1 METKNTKVTLALG
14 ETIRTPQGLVL
25 VVNTFNQKSLQR
37 LADMGWPDY
46 PRPTRKAVGPKR
58 AVTSGR

>member
-14 ETIRTPQGLVL
+14 ETVRTPRGLIL
-25 VVNTFNQKSLQR
+25 VVNTFNIQSLQR
-37 LADMGWPDY
+37 LADMNWPDY